1 MEHFKRY
8 FLEPIIRHYLDFNG
22 RASRSQY
29 WYFVL
34 YYFLISLVLA
44 FIDTLVIN
52 PMLGATPEQMARGGI
67 LQMIFGLALFLPS
80 LSIGVRRLHDIGK
93 SGWWLLLSFIPII
106 GVLVLLF
113 WFIQDSQP
121 GSNEYG
127 PNPKGVM

>member
-8 FLEPIIRHYLDFNG
+8 FLEPITRHYLDFNG

>member
-8 FLEPIIRHYLDFNG
+8 FLEPITRHYVDFSG

-34 YYFLISLVLA
+34 YYFLISLLLA
-44 FIDTLVIN
+44 FIDILVIN
-52 PMLGATPEQMARGGI
+52 PMLGATPEQAAQGGF
-67 LQMIFGLALFLPS
+67 LQMIFGLALFLPY
-80 LSIGVRRLHDIGK
+80 LGIGVRRLHDIGR
-93 SGWWLLLSFIPII
+93 SGWWLLLSFIPLI
-106 GVLVLLF
+106 GVLVLLY
-113 WFIQDSQP
+113 WFVQDSQP

>member
-8 FLEPIIRHYLDFNG
+8 FLEPITRHYVDFNG

-52 PMLGATPEQMARGGI
+52 PMLGATPEQVARGGI
-67 LQMIFGLALFLPS
+67 LQMIFGLAIFLPS
-80 LSIGVRRLHDIGK
+80 LSIGVRRLHDIGR